1 MSGVSDP
8 LTARMALKVMMS
20 NSYAIVQMT
29 PPALKN
35 IGWRYYIIFMVLN
48 ALFVPVIYFYY
59 PGTSALERR
68 SMRELILID
77 HRRN

>member
-1 MSGVSDP
+1 MSGVSAR
-8 LTARMALKVMMS
+8 LTARMTLTVSPS

-59 PGTSALERR
+59 PGTSAPKRISMSGSDPCR
-68 SMRELILID
+68 SS
-77 HRRN
+77 